1 MMRRVVQDTNCLLMS
16 ISSRSPYHKVWSDF
30 LEGKVEWC
38 VSTEILSEYTEIL
51 EQKTSAWLA
60 ETVVDTIV
68 NNENT
73 IRVSPNFY
81 FKLIEAYPDDNKF
94 VDCAVC
100 GNAELIVSNDA
111 HFNILKDIDFPKIK
125 VSRIEEFVKM

>member
-1 MMRRVVQDTNCLLMS
+1 MMRRIVLDTNCLLMS
-16 ISSRSPYHKVWSDF
+16 IASRSPYHKIWTDF

-38 VSTEILSEYTEIL
+38 VSTEILAEYTEIL
-51 EQKTSAWLA
+51 EQKTTPWLA

-73 IRVSPNFY
+73 IRVAPNFF
-81 FKLIEAYPDDNKF
+81 FKLIEADPDDNKF

-100 GNAELIVSNDA
+100 GNAELIVSNDS
-111 HFNILKDIDFPKIK
+111 HFNILNQIDFPRVRI
-125 VSRIEEFVKM
+125 SRIEEFIKM

>member
-1 MMRRVVQDTNCLLMS
+1 MS
-16 ISSRSPYHKVWSDF
+16 IASRSPYHKIWTDF

-38 VSTEILSEYTEIL
+38 VSTEILAEYTEIL
-51 EQKTSAWLA
+51 EQKTTPWLA

-73 IRVSPNFY
+73 IRVAPNFF
-81 FKLIEAYPDDNKF
+81 FKLIEADPDDNKF

-100 GNAELIVSNDA
+100 GNAELIVSNDS
-111 HFNILKDIDFPKIK
+111 HFNILNQIDFPRVRI
-125 VSRIEEFVKM
+125 SRIEEFIKM